1 MGVLH
6 ILSWPF
12 FAGCWVAWVAWWRDS
27 THSLSDKLGRH
38 LAAASLLPIVHA
50 SRLWRIVKML
60 IGRIIKMAISP
71 SESLPFG
78 HMCEE
83 HCIHGEGGR
92 TTDRTTEVAQPST
105 HRCTYQQITVSWH
118 CLPWY
123 LEKNYYILRPLP
135 QVLSS
140 TFQKNYYIP
149 RMLSQVLV
157 LEVQSRSIVHLE
169 NGPPRSNLRKI
180 TSSMCFQKF
189 NPEVFLLRRLV
200 SKDRKKLKVQTL
212 HPNTQVQCKEQ
223 PVRSYYLSIW
233 VEPLS
238 QHLDNREI
246 WHWQKLWLEF
256 GGEIADYTVNC
267 RIVHCCCYALISA
280 WYKKL

>member
-1 MGVLH
+1 MYIPTDYRILTLLALVL
-6 ILSWPF
+6 
-12 FAGCWVAWVAWWRDS
+12 GEE
-27 THSLSDKLGRH
+27 
-38 LAAASLLPIVHA
+38 LLHPETTPPGTQQYI
-50 SRLWRIVKML
+50 
-60 IGRIIKMAISP
+60 P
-71 SESLPFG
+71 
-78 HMCEE
+78 EE
-83 HCIHGEGGR
+83 LLYPTNAH
-92 TTDRTTEVAQPST
+92 PST
-105 HRCTYQQITVSWH
+105 A
-118 CLPWY
+118 
-123 LEKNYYILRPLP
+123 
-135 QVLSS
+135 
-140 TFQKNYYIP
+140 
-149 RMLSQVLV
+149 LV
-157 LEVQSRSIVHLE
+157 EVQSRSIVHLE
-169 NGPPRSNLRKI
+169 NSPPRSNLRKI

-212 HPNTQVQCKEQ
+212 HPDTFVQCKEQ

-280 WYKKL
+280 SYKKL